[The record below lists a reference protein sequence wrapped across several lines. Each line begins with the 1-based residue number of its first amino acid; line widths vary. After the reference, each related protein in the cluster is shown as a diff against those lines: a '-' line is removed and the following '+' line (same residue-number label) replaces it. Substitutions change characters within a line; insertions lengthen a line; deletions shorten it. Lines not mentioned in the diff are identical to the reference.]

1 MTQTPVPSAS
11 GGIVIRIVHRAQTRL
26 VEWLAAFQMMFMGL
40 VLFHPSDTFSNS
52 PNFQVFR
59 ETASEDTWAVF
70 LFMVGFVRLGGLLV
84 NGSRQDITPTIRA
97 LGAFVGFFIFFGMF
111 FGFTATV
118 IVANTAPP
126 IILAMLGPSAVA
138 ELAAIV
144 YSVRDAKAYRDGQ
157 RNS

>member
-1 MTQTPVPSAS
+1 MSRAPVPPA
-11 GGIVIRIVHRAQTRL
+11 GGVVIRIVHRAQTRL
-26 VEWLAAFQMMFMGL
+26 VEWLAGFQMMFMGL
-40 VLFHPSDTFSNS
+40 VLFHPSNTFSNS

-70 LFMVGFVRLGGLLV
+70 LFLVGFVRVGGLLV
-84 NGSRQDITPTIRA
+84 NGARQDITPTIRA
-97 LGAFVGFFIFFGMF
+97 LGAFVGFFVFFGMF

-118 IVANTAPP
+118 LVNHSAPP

-157 RNS
+157 RHS